1 MMPMSEPIPDIALQP
16 VSTFKPSNRINV
28 VFAQSASRTS
38 TTNLRRLNARAG
50 SRPAT
55 SSFGAPMPEF
65 RRSRLRIGMP
75 CSNPVAAITRSG
87 RSGTASCGTSI
98 NFIAI
103 LSSSAT
109 HRRTATS
116 SRIAPRK
123 SPSALPPDAPL
134 FHQVHRSRRS

>member
-1 MMPMSEPIPDIALQP
+1 MPMSEPIPDIALP
-16 VSTFKPSNRINV
+16 AVSTFKPSNRINL
-28 VFAQSASRTS
+28 VFAQSGSRTS
-38 TTNLRRLNARAG
+38 TANLRRLNAR
-50 SRPAT
+50 PAAARYQIVW
-55 SSFGAPMPEF
+55 SPMPEF
-65 RRSRLRIGMP
+65 DGPGLRIGTP
-75 CSNPVAAITRSG
+75 CSNAVAAITRSG